1 MDKFKDL
8 ISVVVP
14 VFNVE
19 KFLNRCVNSILNQ
32 TYKNLQVILVDD
44 GSTDSSGKICD
55 TFKSDRRVEV
65 IHKNNGGLSS
75 ARNAALPYIK
85 GKYVTFID
93 SDDWVDP
100 DFIQILYSNAIKY
113 NSEISVGGYYIALD
127 NGKATSYFGKD
138 NSCEIMDSEEALG
151 SFLLHDGMG
160 VTVWGKLYKTTLWN
174 NVRCPEGKLHEDQYT
189 TYKLLDLANTIVF
202 DKRPL
207 YYYYQRS
214 NSIGHSKFTRR
225 SYDLYNGIHE
235 EYNFIVKKYPNI
247 KNKAKIERDIWE
259 VVFVNMMIRAN
270 RCNMNILYRVRK
282 HIKDDTTI
290 ILRSRN
296 LSKIRKVE
304 LLLLSFNL
312 KIYKLIYLKFKNNK

>member
-14 VFNVE
+14 IFNVE

-75 ARNAALPYIK
+75 ARNAALPHIK

-93 SDDWVDP
+93 SDDWVDL
-100 DFIQILYSNAIKY
+100 DFIQILYSNAVKY
-113 NSEISVGGYYIALD
+113 NSEISAGGYYIALD

-189 TYKLLDLANTIVF
+189 TYKLLDLANAIVF

-214 NSIGHSKFTRR
+214 NSIGHAMFNVH
-225 SYDLYNGIHE
+225 SYDLYKGIRE
-235 EYNFIVKKYPNI
+235 EYKFISKKYPNI
-247 KNKAKIERDIWE
+247 KNNVKIERDIWE

-270 RCNMNILYRVRK
+270 KCDLDIIYKVRK
-282 HIKDDTTI
+282 HLKEDLEI
-290 ILRSRN
+290 ILKSN
-296 LSKIRKVE
+296 HLSIDRKIE
-304 LLLLSFNL
+304 MILLRVNL
-312 KIYKLIYLKFKNNK
+312 KIYKSIYLKYITK